1 MDVLITIVQFLAVLA
16 AVVLVHE
23 FGHFATAKAFGVKVN
38 EFGFGFPPKL
48 LTVWRKGETAYTIN
62 LLPIGGFV
70 KLEGEN
76 DATGPRSLASK
87 GVGTRFTILVAGV
100 FMNVVLALLL
110 LTGLFMFTVGELE
123 VAQVSSRSPGSEAG
137 LLPGDRILKVND
149 EDVSGFRQLTRTLG
163 ANRGTDVPLLVR
175 RDGSEQV
182 LYISPASHSF
192 PHDAGS
198 GVSVEVVGDL
208 EVLNVSPDSP
218 ADRAGVQVGDIITA
232 VNGSPVDGFY
242 ALTGL
247 INENR
252 GRRIEWQVLRDGAPK
267 TLYVTPRSSP
277 APGQGATGI
286 NIDVAGE
293 VRVQDVAPG
302 SPAHSAGLQ
311 PGDIIA
317 EVDGATIRDFI
328 GLSNAVDRRLGEK
341 STWTIQSGSASRAI
355 TLVPEADALP
365 YEASTGLTVEFLAL
379 QKTPVNPPWEA
390 LARSVTWIG
399 SAAVMTKDAVASWL
413 SDDGEAPFAGPIGI
427 AQGTGE
433 LAREAGLVSLIPLT
447 ALLSMSL
454 AFFNILPIPALDGGK
469 LVFVVL
475 EWVRRGKR
483 IPPEKEGLVHV
494 IGFVGL
500 MTMLA
505 ALTYNDII
513 RIIEGY
519 SFLP

>member
-48 LTVWRKGETAYTIN
+48 LTVWRKGETEYTIN

-87 GVGTRFTILVAGV
+87 GVGTRFIIIIAGV

-123 VAQVSSRSPGSEAG
+123 VTQVSSRSPGSEAG

-149 EDVSGFRQLTRTLG
+149 EDVSSLRQLTRSLG
-163 ANRGTDVPLLVR
+163 ANRGTDVPLLIR
-175 RDGSEQV
+175 RNGEERV
-182 LYISPASHSF
+182 FYLSPTSHSF
-192 PHDAGS
+192 PHDSAS
-198 GVSVEVVGDL
+198 GVSVEVVGNL
-208 EVLNVSPDSP
+208 VVTNVSPGSP
-218 ADRAGVQVGDIITA
+218 ADRAGVQDGDIITA
-232 VNGSPVDGFY
+232 VDRQAVDGFY

-252 GRRIEWQVLRDGAPK
+252 GRQIEWQILRDGASQ

-286 NIDVAGE
+286 NIHVAGA
-293 VRVQDVAPG
+293 VRVQDIAPG
-302 SPAHSAGLQ
+302 SPAHSAGLR
-311 PGDIIA
+311 PGDIITD
-317 EVDGATIRDFI
+317 VDGASINDFI
-328 GLSNAVDRRLGEK
+328 GLSNAVNRRLGET
-341 STWTIQSGSASRAI
+341 STWTIQRGSASVPIA
-355 TLVPEADALP
+355 LVPDVDALP

-390 LARSVTWIG
+390 LAQSVTWIG
-399 SAAVMTKDAVASWL
+399 SAAVATKDAIASWL
-413 SDDGEAPFAGPIGI
+413 ADDGEAPFAGPIGI

-433 LAREAGLVSLIPLT
+433 LAREAGLISLVPLT

-454 AFFNILPIPALDGGK
+454 AFFNILPIPALDGGR

>member
-1 MDVLITIVQFLAVLA
+1 MDILITIVQFLAVLA
-16 AVVLVHE
+16 VVVLVHE

-38 EFGFGFPPKL
+38 EFGIGFPPKL
-48 LTVWRKGETAYTIN
+48 LTIWRKGDTEYTIN

-76 DATGPRSLASK
+76 DVTGPRSFASK
-87 GVGTRFTILVAGV
+87 GIGTRFIIIIAGV

-123 VAQVSSRSPGSEAG
+123 VAQVSSRSPASEAG

-149 EDVSGFRQLTRTLG
+149 EDVSGFRQLTRALG
-163 ANRGTDVPLLVR
+163 ANRGTNVPLLVR
-175 RDGSEQV
+175 RDGEEQV
-182 LYISPASHSF
+182 LYVSPNSRSF
-192 PHDAGS
+192 PHDAAT

-208 EVLNVSPDSP
+208 EVTNVSSGSP
-218 ADRAGVQVGDIITA
+218 ADRAGVQDGDLITA
-232 VNGSPVDGFY
+232 VNGAPVEGFY

-252 GRRIEWQVLRDGAPK
+252 GSRTEWQVLRDGAAV

-286 NIDVAGE
+286 SIDVSGK
-293 VRVQDVAPG
+293 VRVEDVAPG
-302 SPAHSAGLQ
+302 SPAHSAGIL
-311 PGDIIA
+311 PGDIIT
-317 EVDGATIRDFI
+317 EVDGNAIDNFV
-328 GLSNAVDRRLGEK
+328 GLSNAVDRSVGQA
-341 STWTIQSGSASRAI
+341 SDWTIQRGSVSRPVTIVAK
-355 TLVPEADALP
+355 ADALP

-379 QKTPVNPPWEA
+379 QKTPVNTPWEA

-399 SAAVMTKDAVASWL
+399 GAAVATKDAVANWVA
-413 SDDGEAPFAGPIGI
+413 DDGEAPFAGPIGI

-433 LAREAGLVSLIPLT
+433 LAREAGLISLVPLT

-454 AFFNILPIPALDGGK
+454 AFFNILPFPALDGGR

>member
-1 MDVLITIVQFLAVLA
+1 MDILITIVQFLAVLA

-38 EFGFGFPPKL
+38 EFGIGFPPKL
-48 LTVWRKGETAYTIN
+48 LTIWRKGDTEYTIN

-76 DATGPRSLASK
+76 DATGPRSFASK
-87 GVGTRFTILVAGV
+87 GIGTRFIILIAGV

-110 LTGLFMFTVGELE
+110 LTGLFMFTVGELQ
-123 VAQVSSRSPGSEAG
+123 VAQVSSRSPASEAG

-149 EDVSGFRQLTRTLG
+149 EDISGFRQLTRTLG

-175 RDGSEQV
+175 RDGREQV
-182 LYISPASHSF
+182 LYVSPNSRSF
-192 PHDAGS
+192 PHDAAS

-208 EVLNVSPDSP
+208 EVTNVSSGSP
-218 ADRAGVQVGDIITA
+218 AARAGVQDGDIITA
-232 VNGSPVDGFY
+232 VNGAPVEGFY

-247 INENR
+247 INDNR
-252 GRRIEWQVLRDGAPK
+252 GRRIEWQVLRERVPV

-277 APGQGATGI
+277 ALGQGATGI
-286 NIDVAGE
+286 SIDVSGD
-293 VRVQDVAPG
+293 VRVEDVAPG
-302 SPAHSAGLQ
+302 SPAHAAGIL
-311 PGDIIA
+311 PGNIIT
-317 EVDGATIRDFI
+317 EIDGNAIGDFI
-328 GLSNAVDRRLGEK
+328 GLSNAVDRRLGQA
-341 STWTIQSGSASRAI
+341 SAWTIQRGSVSRPV

-379 QKTPVNPPWEA
+379 QNTPVNTPWEA
-390 LARSVTWIG
+390 LVRSVTWIG
-399 SAAVMTKDAVASWL
+399 GAAVATKDAVANWL
-413 SDDGEAPFAGPIGI
+413 ADDGEAPFAGPIGI

-433 LAREAGLVSLIPLT
+433 LAREAGLVSLVPLT

-454 AFFNILPIPALDGGK
+454 AFFNILPFPALDGGR

-513 RIIEGY
+513 RIVEGY

>member
-1 MDVLITIVQFLAVLA
+1 MDILITIVQFLAVLA

-38 EFGFGFPPKL
+38 EFGIGFPPKL
-48 LTVWRKGETAYTIN
+48 LTLWRKGDTEYTIN

-76 DATGPRSLASK
+76 DVTGPRSFASK
-87 GVGTRFTILVAGV
+87 GIGTRFIILIAGV

-123 VAQVSSRSPGSEAG
+123 VAQVSSRSPASEAG
-137 LLPGDRILKVND
+137 LLPGDRVLKVNG

-175 RDGSEQV
+175 RDGEEQV
-182 LYISPASHSF
+182 LYVPPISHSF
-192 PHDAGS
+192 PHEAAS
-198 GVSVEVVGDL
+198 GVSVEVVGDI
-208 EVLNVSPDSP
+208 NVTQVSSGSP
-218 ADRAGVQVGDIITA
+218 ADTAGVQDGDIITA
-232 VNGSPVDGFY
+232 VDGSSVEGFY

-247 INENR
+247 INDNR
-252 GRRIEWQVLRDGAPK
+252 GRRIEWQVLRDGTPV

-286 NIDVAGE
+286 HIDVSGD

-302 SPAHSAGLQ
+302 SPAEAAGIL
-311 PGDIIA
+311 PGDIIT
-317 EVDGATIRDFI
+317 EVDGEAIGDFNE
-328 GLSNAVDRRLGEK
+328 LARAVDKRLGEA
-341 STWTIQSGSASRAI
+341 SAWTIQRGGVSRPV
-355 TLVPEADALP
+355 TLFPEADALP

-379 QKTPVNPPWEA
+379 QNTPVNPPWEA
-390 LARSVTWIG
+390 LVRSVTWIG
-399 SAAVMTKDAVASWL
+399 GAAVATKDAVANWL
-413 SDDGEAPFAGPIGI
+413 ADDGEAPFSGPIGI

-433 LAREAGLVSLIPLT
+433 LAREAGLISLVPLT

-454 AFFNILPIPALDGGK
+454 AFFNILPFPALDGGR